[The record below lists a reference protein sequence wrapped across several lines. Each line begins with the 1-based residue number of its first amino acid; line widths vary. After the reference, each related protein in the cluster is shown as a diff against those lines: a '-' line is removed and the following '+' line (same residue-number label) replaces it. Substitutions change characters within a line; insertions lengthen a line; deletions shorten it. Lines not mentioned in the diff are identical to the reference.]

1 MKTPLMMIINPAAGK
16 GEYKDGLPEAMK
28 MLSDAGYAVN
38 VFFTE
43 DRGHATRLAEEH
55 GGEYEKLVCLGGDGT
70 LAEVIAGLMKLE
82 KRPQVGYFPIG
93 TANDIARTI
102 GLPKNN
108 MIESASRFITGT
120 PMPFDVGKRSD
131 GYYNYI
137 AAFGAFTEV
146 SYGTPQDIKKK
157 LGEAAYLIGAVK
169 SIKSLRTR
177 HVKVEYDAGE
187 LDGEFLYGGVSNS
200 YSIGGIV
207 DLPKELVEL
216 GDGEHE
222 LILIKKLPGL
232 GALLKLAAQVL
243 VKHDLS
249 SEYIVIRH
257 TKKAKFIFDEPT
269 VLALDGEESDAYTE
283 FSSENCCRAIEII
296 R

>member
-1 MKTPLMMIINPAAGK
+1 MVIINPAAGK
-16 GEYKDGLPEAMK
+16 GEYKDGLPEALQY
-28 MLSDAGYAVN
+28 LSDAGYTPTVY
-38 VFFTE
+38 FTE
-43 DRGHATRLAEEH
+43 ERGHATRLAAQF
-55 GGEYEKLVCLGGDGT
+55 GGDYEKLICLGGDGT
-70 LAEVIAGLMKLE
+70 LAEVIAGLMTLP

-93 TANDIARTI
+93 TANDIARTV
-102 GLPKNN
+102 GLPKND
-108 MIESASRFITGT
+108 MIESASRFIVGT

-131 GYYNYI
+131 GYFNYI

-157 LGEAAYLIGAVK
+157 LGETAYLIGAVK
-169 SIKSLRTR
+169 SIKSLKTR
-177 HVKVEYDAGE
+177 HVKVEYDDGV

-200 YSIGGIV
+200 YSVGGIV
-207 DLPKELVEL
+207 DLPRDLVDL

-243 VKHDLS
+243 IKHDLS
-249 SEYIVIRH
+249 SEYIVIKH

-269 VLALDGEESDAYTE
+269 VLALDGEESEAYTE
-283 FSSENCCRAIEII
+283 FTSENCCQAIELI